1 MLKNVIMHEIV
12 VLFVGGI
19 VIAFWV
25 AVIKLL
31 FAAAKYLR
39 KKADTSFEKKSDR

>member
-1 MLKNVIMHEIV
+1 MGEIV
-12 VLFVGGI
+12 VLLIGGI

-25 AVIKLL
+25 GVIKLL
-31 FAAAKYLR
+31 YAAAKYLK

>member
-1 MLKNVIMHEIV
+1 MEKFV
-12 VLFVGGI
+12 VLLIGSI

-25 AVIKLL
+25 GVIKLL
-31 FAAAKYLR
+31 FAAAKYLK

>member
-1 MLKNVIMHEIV
+1 MGEIV
-12 VLFVGGI
+12 VLLIGGI

-25 AVIKLL
+25 GVIKLL
-31 FAAAKYLR
+31 FAAAKYLK